1 MNYLLLMSFNISSL
15 FEEQKT
21 EQLLLPLKQNKW
33 EDLEKDSSILD
44 TPKVKNIKRHF
55 LERKA

>member
-1 MNYLLLMSFNISSL
+1 MNYLLLMSFNILSL

-21 EQLLLPLKQNKW
+21 EQLLLPLKQNEW
-33 EDLEKDSSILD
+33 EDLEKDTSILH